1 MVEERP
7 LTDAE
12 LDTALTEAF
21 AVDPSPGFVA
31 RVRGQIAD
39 QKRPVAGVACL
50 VAAAALG
57 AAALI
62 VTLTIERRPVGESRS
77 PASAAMSSRRPGA
90 PAATPAVRQ
99 APQSS
104 HSAARP
110 ARSNQPNRS
119 RDKFQNLPSTDV
131 LIPVAE
137 QRALQRLLER
147 PPTSVLRF
155 APSVEPTPV
164 AAIAI
169 PPLTI
174 DPLLPEVDEGGH
186 Q

>member
-1 MVEERP
+1 MVEEPP

-12 LDTALTEAF
+12 LDAALTEAF
-21 AVDPSPGFVA
+21 AVDPSPDFVA
-31 RVRGQIAD
+31 RVRGRIAD
-39 QKRPVAGVACL
+39 QKRPVACVACL

-62 VTLTIERRPVGESRS
+62 VTLTIERRPFGESRS
-77 PASAAMSSRRPGA
+77 PASAMSSRGPGA
-90 PAATPAVRQ
+90 PAATPAIRQ

-110 ARSNQPNRS
+110 ARPNQPNRS
-119 RDKFQNLPSTDV
+119 RDKFQNPPSTDV

-137 QRALQRLLER
+137 QQALQRLLER

-155 APSVEPTPV
+155 APSVEPTPL